1 MATPSADTHTTPAAP
16 PIPGAS
22 IYLDPRDLLPAQNP
36 RRKPVTRERIAEIA
50 DSMRK
55 HHVLENLIVRRKGDG
70 YQVVAGD
77 TRQKAAIEAGLN
89 VVPCVVR
96 DLNDVDML
104 ELQLIENIQRNDMHP
119 VDEGES
125 FERLIKSKKHTVESL
140 AVTIGKS
147 ERWVWNRLAFTKLIP
162 PLRDAFVGEELTASH
177 AELLCRLEPA
187 DQKRINNSS
196 EDDDGL
202 WRWDF
207 LEGID
212 PATDKPKE
220 RTRRA
225 VRSVRDVNDWIEHN
239 VRLAIQSATVQ
250 NLLPEVEEVQLEA
263 ARENA
268 RVLQVA
274 TTHMLPQN
282 PELKGRFDGVLTER
296 HWMRAGGKSACDFAE
311 RAVIVFGEGQ
321 GETLDVCVNKKACAK
336 HWPDYQPAA
345 VDKRRKDRAKQA
357 GKPGGA
363 DDAQARHAR
372 EEQERGRLEA
382 RWKKL
387 FPALVDAIHGAV
399 KKMKAVPGPTLK
411 AVLKYH
417 QLPPDTRPA
426 DLPMALLKD
435 AVAQALRHSGHWYGH
450 EKAVASIAQLVGVDV
465 KALEKDV
472 LEPEKPKAEKKPK
485 QKPARES
492 LAKNVRPGVRKAL
505 AKRARKAGKKR

>member
-1 MATPSADTHTTPAAP
+1 MATPSADTHTTPTKP

-77 TRQKAAIEAGLN
+77 TRQKAAIEAGLE

-96 DLNDVDML
+96 ELNDVDML

-125 FERLIKSKKHTVESL
+125 FERLIKTKKHTVESL

-147 ERWVWNRLAFTKLIP
+147 ARWVWNRLAFTKLIP
-162 PLRDAFVGEELTASH
+162 PLRDAFVSEEITASH
-177 AELLCRLEPA
+177 AELLCRLEPT
-187 DQKRINNSS
+187 DQKRINNVPS
-196 EDDDGL
+196 ESADGL

-207 LEGID
+207 LEVVDAESGK
-212 PATDKPKE
+212 ANGTQ
-220 RTRRA
+220 RRA
-225 VRSVRDVNDWIEHN
+225 VRSVRDLNDWIERN
-239 VRLAIQSATVQ
+239 VRLNIQSETVQ
-250 NLLPEVEEVQLEA
+250 NLLPEVEEVLNEA
-263 ARENA
+263 ARDNS
-268 RVLQVA
+268 RVLQV
-274 TTHMLPQN
+274 TTLPQV
-282 PELKGRFDGVLTER
+282 PPGKEYEGVITAA
-296 HWMRAGGKSACDFAE
+296 HWQLAGGRSACDHAE
-311 RAVIVFGEGQ
+311 RAVNVAGPGQ
-321 GETLDVCVNKKACAK
+321 GDRLMVCVNKKACAQ
-336 HWPDYQPAA
+336 HWPDHQPAA
-345 VDKRRKDRAKQA
+345 IEKRRKAREKQA
-357 GKPGGA
+357 SKPGGA
-363 DDAQARHAR
+363 VDYKAR
-372 EEQERGRLEA
+372 EEREAAERGRLET
-382 RWKKL
+382 RWKK
-387 FPALVDAIHGAV
+387 FYPALAEAITGAV
-399 KKMKAVPGPTLK
+399 GKLK
-411 AVLKYH
+411 TVAPPVLKSVLKYH
-417 QLPPDTRPA
+417 QLPDARPA
-426 DLPMALLKD
+426 DLPMVLLKD
-435 AVAQALRHSGHWYGH
+435 AVHNALNRSEHWYGN
-450 EKAVASIAQLVGVDV
+450 EEDILPWAKLLGVDV